1 MSYEEKG
8 TWVYLVGTIGVYAA
22 YVIYV
27 LSQGVALPISNWI
40 WPLVISIGA
49 GIVVG
54 IVLRILVEI
63 VIPSESYKADARD
76 KGVGRRGD
84 AAGNWLIIA
93 GALGGLVLALLAQD
107 YFWIA
112 NVIYLG
118 FVLSAVMSS
127 IVKIAAYRGVV
138 QPW

>member
-63 VIPSESYKADARD
+63 VIPSESYKTDVRD

>member
-27 LSQGVALPISNWI
+27 LSQGAALPNSNWI

-63 VIPSESYKADARD
+63 VIPSESYKADVRD
-76 KGVGRRGD
+76 KGVSRRGD

-118 FVLSAVMSS
+118 FVLSAVTSS

>member
-8 TWVYLVGTIGVYAA
+8 VWVYLVVSTGVYLAYIGVIVNQADW
-22 YVIYV
+22 
-27 LSQGVALPISNWI
+27 Q

-49 GIVVG
+49 SIVAA

-63 VIPSESYKADARD
+63 VTPSETYKSDARD
-76 KGVGRRGD
+76 KGISRRGD
-84 AAGNWLIIA
+84 AAGNWFVIF
-93 GALGGLVLALLAQD
+93 GALGGLILALLAQSH
-107 YFWIA
+107 FWIA

-118 FVLSAVMSS
+118 FVLSAVGSS
-127 IVKIAAYRGVV
+127 VIKIAAYRGAL